1 MGYQFN
7 VDDQTVERLRTFV
20 GMLNEEYERGSVI
33 VVEGRRDAEALAKV
47 GFTGSPAVFH
57 HFKGIADF
65 LDCHDDEKKKMIL
78 LLDMDRTG
86 KHLTRKLVSQLQ
98 SRRQSVT
105 LFYKHA
111 FGQDNQWEGEA
122 RRGPCSLRAAA
133 CRDNRDAKRSVFLH
147 VASHTSQSTYIQAKK
162 SLLYRIKTTR
172 L

>member
-98 SRRQSVT
+98 SRRKSVT
-105 LFYKHA
+105 LFYKHSL
-111 FGQDNQWEGEA
+111 A
-122 RRGPCSLRAAA
+122 RITNGKVR
-133 CRDNRDAKRSVFLH
+133 H
-147 VASHTSQSTYIQAKK
+147 VEDLAVYAPQLAGITGTRKD
-162 SLLYRIKTTR
+162 LYFYT
-172 L
+172 